1 MQTTEAPTEAK
12 AAASAAT
19 WREIVARYQVPSV
32 PRAVWQLSS
41 TLTLL
46 IVTGIVMYWSLDVSY
61 WLTLA
66 LSLPAAGLFIRTF
79 IIMHDCGHGSFLPS
93 RTWNDVV
100 GFITGVLTSTP
111 YAHWRREH
119 AIHHATSGHLD
130 ERGTGDV
137 TTLTVKEYLSASR
150 WRRIYYR
157 VYRNPLTLLIVG
169 PIVLFIKHRWPT
181 RSIAGARE
189 VFNVHATNIAMAAIA
204 ATLALLIGVREL
216 VMIWAPVFLLAGS
229 IGVLLFYVQHQ
240 FEDAYWRAAPEW
252 DYATAAVMGSSY
264 FRLPRVL
271 QWFTGNIGFHHV
283 HHLSPRIPNYSLE
296 RCHRENPTFQRVTT
310 LTLKESF
317 RTLRLKLWDEENGR
331 MVGWRE
337 LRGMMQERRGS
348 TS

>member
-1 MQTTEAPTEAK
+1 MQTTEAPTESK

-41 TLTLL
+41 TLLL
-46 IVTGIVMYWSLDVSY
+46 LVATSIVMYWSLDVSY

-150 WRRIYYR
+150 WQRLYYR

-169 PIVLFIKHRWPT
+169 PIVLFVKHRWPT
-181 RSIAGARE
+181 RGIAGARE

-296 RCHRENPTFQRVTT
+296 RCHRENPTFQKVTT

-317 RTLRLKLWDEENGR
+317 RTLRLKLWDEDNGR

-337 LRGMMQERRGS
+337 FRRMRQERNGS

>member
-1 MQTTEAPTEAK
+1 MQTTEAPTESK

-41 TLTLL
+41 TLLL
-46 IVTGIVMYWSLDVSY
+46 LVATSVVMYWSLDVSY

-150 WRRIYYR
+150 WQRLYYR

-181 RSIAGARE
+181 RGIAGARE
-189 VFNVHATNIAMAAIA
+189 IFNVHATNIAMAAIA

-229 IGVLLFYVQHQ
+229 IGVMLFYVQHQ

-296 RCHRENPTFQRVTT
+296 RCHRENPTFQKVTT

-317 RTLRLKLWDEENGR
+317 RTLRLKLWDEDNGR

-337 LRGMMQERRGS
+337 FRRMRQERHGS

>member
-1 MQTTEAPTEAK
+1 MQTTEAPTQPK

-32 PRAVWQLSS
+32 PKAVWQLTS

-46 IVTGIVMYWSLDVSY
+46 IGTGILMYWSLDVSY
-61 WLTLA
+61 LLTLA
-66 LSLPAAGLFIRTF
+66 LAFPAAGLFIRTF

-100 GFITGVLTSTP
+100 GFITGVVTSTP

-137 TTLTVKEYLSASR
+137 TTLTVREYLSSTR
-150 WRRIYYR
+150 WQRIYYR
-157 VYRNPLTLLIVG
+157 VYRNPLTLLLFG
-169 PIVLFIKHRWPT
+169 PIILFIKHRWPT
-181 RSIAGARE
+181 RGIAGARE
-189 VFNVHATNIAMAAIA
+189 IFNVHATNIAMAAIA

-229 IGVLLFYVQHQ
+229 IGVMLFYVQHQ

-296 RCHRENPTFQRVTT
+296 RCHRENPTFQKVTT
-310 LTLKESF
+310 LTLGESF
-317 RTLRLKLWDEENGR
+317 RTLRLKLWDEERSR

-337 LRGMMQERRGS
+337 LRRMMQERRAS
-348 TS
+348 AS